1 MLKQFIFFLS
11 VVIGSMTQ
19 VSAQAGMEDVS
30 DSEIQKF
37 WKSNIGAIIS
47 LDNEKIIA
55 QTYFP
60 LGGEWNFV
68 LDMYDASEADLEKA
82 YKNRLDE
89 IFDEDL
95 RSILKGMTWESV
107 AIIEYEEGVT
117 LSVIVLS
124 EEIYEEEV
132 IEFGVEL
139 SFDKIDDKWMLVAIN
154 YMG

>member
-1 MLKQFIFFLS
+1 MKQLIFSFAILFAFLGK
-11 VVIGSMTQ
+11 VN
-19 VSAQAGMEDVS
+19 AQAGMDDVT
-30 DSEIQKF
+30 DAELQKF
-37 WKSNIGAIIS
+37 WKSNIGAIVS
-47 LDNEKIIA
+47 LDKPKVIA

-68 LDMYDASEADLEKA
+68 LDVYDVSEEELEAA
-82 YKNRLDE
+82 YKERLEE

-95 RSILKGMTWESV
+95 RSRLKEMTWESV
-107 AIIEYEEGVT
+107 AILDFEEGIL

-124 EEIYEEEV
+124 EEVYEEEV

-139 SFDKIDDKWMLVAIN
+139 SFDKIDGKWMLVSIN

>member
-1 MLKQFIFFLS
+1 MFKQFIFS
-11 VVIGSMTQ
+11 VIFFFTTASLA
-19 VSAQAGMEDVS
+19 SAQAGMDDVT
-30 DSEIQKF
+30 DAEIQKF

-47 LDNEKIIA
+47 LDKEKIIT

-68 LDMYDASEADLEKA
+68 LDLYDANEADLEVA
-82 YKNRLDE
+82 YKERLDE

-95 RSILKGMTWESV
+95 RTRLKGMSWESV
-107 AIIEYEEGVT
+107 GIIEYEEGVT
-117 LSVIVLS
+117 LSVIILS

>member
-1 MLKQFIFFLS
+1 MKQLIFSFAILFAFLGK
-11 VVIGSMTQ
+11 VN
-19 VSAQAGMEDVS
+19 AQAGMDDVT
-30 DSEIQKF
+30 DTELQKF
-37 WKSNIGAIIS
+37 WKSNIGAIVS
-47 LDNEKIIA
+47 LDKPKVIA

-68 LDMYDASEADLEKA
+68 LDVYDVSEEELEAA
-82 YKNRLDE
+82 YKERLEE

-95 RSILKGMTWESV
+95 RSRLKEMTWESV
-107 AIIEYEEGVT
+107 AILDFEEGIL

-124 EEIYEEEV
+124 EEVYEEEV

-139 SFDKIDDKWMLVAIN
+139 SFDKIDGKWMLVSIN